1 LERMKSMAKNILS
14 EGRHTVE
21 ISYKTIISVALFI
34 IFLAVLKKIEGILV
48 GFFVSYLIMAAV
60 NPLVNILEKFKI
72 PRSISALII
81 LIGILFTIVST
92 IAALI
97 PPIVDQTGAFLS
109 QLPKLLGQ
117 LGVQLDQS
125 LVSSQLGS
133 IPQNAFK
140 VISGVFSNALAVFTI
155 LVISFYM
162 ILERRN
168 LSGWLTKWFGDS
180 EVTIEDLLAKIE
192 TKIGAWIRGQVI
204 LSLVIGTTVYIGLI
218 SLSIPYAVPLAI
230 IAGLME
236 SIPNIG
242 PTVSMVPAAVVGFTI
257 SPLHGG
263 AVVLLYFLIQQFENN
278 LIVPLVM
285 RKAVGLNPLAVIMSL
300 MIGLALGGP
309 AGAVLS
315 IPVVLIGEVLVPYF
329 ISRSKR
335 KI

>member
-1 LERMKSMAKNILS
+1 MKSIANNILS

-21 ISYKTIISVALFI
+21 ISHKTIVFTAFFI
-34 IFLAVLKKIEGILV
+34 IFLAVVRQIEGILV
-48 GFFVSYLIMAAV
+48 GIFVSYLIMAAV

-72 PRSISALII
+72 PRAISAIVI
-81 LIGILFTIVST
+81 LIGMLSAIISG

-97 PPIVDQTGAFLS
+97 PPIVDQTGTFLS

-155 LVISFYM
+155 LVMSYYM
-162 ILERRN
+162 ILERQN
-168 LSGWLTKWFGDS
+168 LSGRLTKWFGDS
-180 EVTIEDLLAKIE
+180 ETILEDLLVKIE

-204 LSLVIGTTVYIGLI
+204 LSLIIGGAVYIGLI

-242 PTVSMVPAAVVGFTI
+242 PTVSMIPAAVVGFTI

-285 RKAVGLNPLAVIMSL
+285 RRAVGLNPLIVIISL
-300 MIGLALGGP
+300 MIGFALGGP

-315 IPVVLIGEVLVPYF
+315 IPVVLIGEVLIPYF
-329 ISRSKR
+329 ISRSKS
-335 KI
+335 KV

>member
-1 LERMKSMAKNILS
+1 MKSMARNILS

-21 ISYKTIISVALFI
+21 ISYKTIVFVALFI
-34 IFLAVLKKIEGILV
+34 IFLAALKKIDGILV
-48 GFFVSYLIMAAV
+48 GLFVSYLIMAAV
-60 NPLVNILEKFKI
+60 NPLVNALEKFKI

-81 LIGILFTIVST
+81 LIGILFTIIST

-109 QLPKLLGQ
+109 QLPKLLSQ
-117 LGVQLDQS
+117 LGIQLDQS

-133 IPQNAFK
+133 IPQNVFR
-140 VISGVFSNALAVFTI
+140 VISGVFSNALAVFVT

-168 LSGWLTKWFGDS
+168 LSGWLTRWFGDS
-180 EVTIEDLLAKIE
+180 EAVIEDLLVRIE

-204 LSLVIGTTVYIGLI
+204 LSLIIGTAVYIGLI

-236 SIPNIG
+236 SVPNIG

-263 AVVLLYFLIQQFENN
+263 AVILLYFLIQQFENN

-285 RKAVGLNPLAVIMSL
+285 RRAVGLNPLVVIISL
-300 MIGLALGGP
+300 MIGLSLGGP

-315 IPVVLIGEVLVPYF
+315 IPIVLIGEVLVPYF
-329 ISRSKR
+329 MNRSKGSH
-335 KI
+335 

>member
-1 LERMKSMAKNILS
+1 MRPMPKNILS
-14 EGRHTVE
+14 ESRHSVE
-21 ISYKTIISVALFI
+21 ISHRTIIFTAFFI
-34 IFLAVLKKIEGILV
+34 IFLAVVRQIEGILV
-48 GFFVSYLIMAAV
+48 GIFVSYLIMAAV
-60 NPLVNILEKFKI
+60 NPLVNFLEKFKI
-72 PRSISALII
+72 PRSLSAIVI
-81 LIGILFTIVST
+81 LIGMLSGIVSG

-155 LVISFYM
+155 LVMSYYM
-162 ILERRN
+162 ILERQH
-168 LSGWLTKWFGDS
+168 LSGRLTNWFGDS
-180 EVTIEDLLAKIE
+180 ETTFEDLLAKIE
-192 TKIGAWIRGQVI
+192 VKIGAWIRGQVI
-204 LSLVIGTTVYIGLI
+204 LSLIIGGAVYIGLI

-278 LIVPLVM
+278 LIVPLIM
-285 RKAVGLNPLAVIMSL
+285 RRAVGLNPLVTIIAL
-300 MIGLALGGP
+300 MVGLALGGV

-315 IPVVLIGEVLVPYF
+315 IPVVLIGEVLIPYF
-329 ISRSKR
+329 IDRSKG
-335 KI
+335 KN

>member
-1 LERMKSMAKNILS
+1 MKSMPKNILS
-14 EGRHTVE
+14 EGRHSVE
-21 ISYKTIISVALFI
+21 ISHRTIIFTVLFI
-34 IFLAVLKKIEGILV
+34 IFLAVVRQIEGILV
-48 GFFVSYLIMAAV
+48 GIFVSYLIMAAV
-60 NPLVNILEKFKI
+60 NPLVNFLEKFKI
-72 PRSISALII
+72 PRSLSAIVI
-81 LIGILFTIVST
+81 LIGMLSGIVSG

-155 LVISFYM
+155 LVMSYYM
-162 ILERRN
+162 ILERQH
-168 LSGWLTKWFGDS
+168 LSIRLTKWFGDS
-180 EVTIEDLLAKIE
+180 ETTFEDLLAKIE
-192 TKIGAWIRGQVI
+192 VKIGAWIRGQVI
-204 LSLVIGTTVYIGLI
+204 LSLIIGSAVYIGLI

-278 LIVPLVM
+278 LIVPLIM
-285 RKAVGLNPLAVIMSL
+285 RRAVGLNPLVTIIAL
-300 MIGLALGGP
+300 MVGLALGGV

-315 IPVVLIGEVLVPYF
+315 IPVVLIGEVLIPYF
-329 ISRSKR
+329 MDRSKTSH
-335 KI
+335 